1 MLRPRYI
8 ATLIVS
14 LLSIVGAYGQ
24 LRSLPTREEIDRKL
38 HPELSKR
45 ANRGIR
51 GQSIALGT
59 VDDTQSIEV
68 EFELRNTTDKE
79 VGIIAIRSLCS
90 CLSVTTEPQKL
101 EPGESIVL
109 AATLDPAGRTGEF
122 EHTIYIYTTLDNE
135 LPTER
140 LTLRGEI
147 ATTNKFPHLSEHM
160 GTLRLSRK
168 RVTLDGLC
176 VGATRS
182 ERIVVANAGDS
193 DLSLS
198 ARPSIEGVGFELRPA
213 TLKAGQEG
221 EIVVSYTPQRLPEH
235 DIETVIVVEGCDA
248 KPAERMI
255 KITIKR

>member
-1 MLRPRYI
+1 M
-8 ATLIVS
+8 
-14 LLSIVGAYGQ
+14 
-24 LRSLPTREEIDRKL
+24 
-38 HPELSKR
+38 
-45 ANRGIR
+45 
-51 GQSIALGT
+51 
-59 VDDTQSIEV
+59 
-68 EFELRNTTDKE
+68 
-79 VGIIAIRSLCS
+79 
-90 CLSVTTEPQKL
+90 
-101 EPGESIVL
+101 ESI
-109 AATLDPAGRTGEF
+109 TLRAEFNPAGRNGSF
-122 EHTIYIYTTLDNE
+122 SIPILLYTPLDATK
-135 LPTER
+135 P
-140 LTLRGEI
+140 TLRLVVEGTVT
-147 ATTNKFPHLSEHM
+147 ATDEWSHLPHSM
-160 GTLRLSRK
+160 GLLRLSRK
-168 RVTLDGLC
+168 SVTLDGLC

>member
-1 MLRPRYI
+1 MRRIVSI
-8 ATLIVS
+8 ATLIAG
-14 LLSIVGAYGQ
+14 LLCAIEAYAQ
-24 LRSLPTREEIDRKL
+24 LRTLPTREEIYRKL
-38 HPELSKR
+38 HPELSER

-59 VDDTQSIEV
+59 VDGTQCIEV
-68 EFELRNTTDKE
+68 DLELRNTTDKE
-79 VGIIAIRSLCS
+79 VSIGAVRSLCS
-90 CLSVTTEPQKL
+90 CLSVTSAPQSL
-101 EPGESIVL
+101 EPGQR
-109 AATLDPAGRTGEF
+109 ATLRARLNPAGRTGEF
-122 EHTIYIYTTLDNE
+122 EYTIYIYTSLDNE

-140 LTLRGEI
+140 LMLRGEI
-147 ATTNKFPHLSEHM
+147 ATIDMFPHLSEHM
-160 GTLRLSRK
+160 GNLRLSRK
-168 RVTLDGLC
+168 SVTLDGLC